1 MPELVVLPPELVTGK
16 KGKPPEGGFPQL
28 VEKVHQMLGFF

>member
-16 KGKPPEGGFPQL
+16 KEKPPSGGFPDS
-28 VEKVHQMLGFF
+28 VSMD